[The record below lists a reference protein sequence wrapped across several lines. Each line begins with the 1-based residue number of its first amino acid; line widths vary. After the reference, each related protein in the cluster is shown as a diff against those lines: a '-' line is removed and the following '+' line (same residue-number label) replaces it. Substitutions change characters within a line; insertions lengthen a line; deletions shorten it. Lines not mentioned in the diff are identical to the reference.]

1 MTSVVVISVVVESS
15 RCSSKTLQ
23 KRSCPYAP
31 LDAALRYVTGQ
42 YGTDCTTWVIY
53 PSFHHILIAAAESSE
68 EAVTSSQDKVNELLQ
83 SIMDI
88 EQLNISDLPDLQTRL
103 QQARAEFSEEDYA
116 AIITNLQ
123 QSVDE
128 QDGWLLETQA
138 TVAELQAQIDGLESF
153 KVNQ

>member
-1 MTSVVVISVVVESS
+1 M
-15 RCSSKTLQ
+15 
-23 KRSCPYAP
+23 
-31 LDAALRYVTGQ
+31 
-42 YGTDCTTWVIY
+42 
-53 PSFHHILIAAAESSE
+53 
-68 EAVTSSQDKVNELLQ
+68 TSSQDKVNELLQ

>member
-1 MTSVVVISVVVESS
+1 MSICASARGFSVCYWAV
-15 RCSSKTLQ
+15 
-23 KRSCPYAP
+23 
-31 LDAALRYVTGQ
+31 RYWLH
-42 YGTDCTTWVIY
+42 YFIY
-53 PSFHHILIAAAESSE
+53 PSFHHILIAAAESAE

-128 QDGWLLETQA
+128 QDGWLQETQA